1 VDKALAVL
9 RGNGTLAQ
17 IQQKWLS
24 QKVNAP
30 VLR

>member
-17 IQQKWLS
+17 IQQTWLS
-24 QKVNAP
+24 EKASAP
-30 VLR
+30 VLH